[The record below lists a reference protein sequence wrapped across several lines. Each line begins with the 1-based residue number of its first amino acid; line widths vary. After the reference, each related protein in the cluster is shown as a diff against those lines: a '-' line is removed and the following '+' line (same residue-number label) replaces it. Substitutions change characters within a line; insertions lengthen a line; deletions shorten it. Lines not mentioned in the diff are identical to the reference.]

1 MRNPFRRKNLDGRFL
16 PAVLA
21 ALVLLAWAE
30 PSPRSLAI
38 GAPLVALGL
47 LVRTWAVG
55 HLVKTERFTVTGPYA
70 YVRHPLYLGTLAI
83 GIGTAA
89 MLGGWPGWLGVAVVA
104 TWFAASYLPRKER
117 VETERLMARHGDVYA
132 RYRRE
137 VPALVPRLRAWR
149 PDAARDLR
157 IEHPTAECAKRDE
170 DPSRMAGVEEPTR
183 WRLERFDAN
192 NELGTVIAVSAAVL
206 AVGLRASIG

>member
-1 MRNPFRRKNLDGRFL
+1 VRNPFRRKNLDARFL
-16 PAVLA
+16 PALIA

-30 PSPRSLAI
+30 PSPRSMAI
-38 GAPLVALGL
+38 GLPLVALGL

-89 MLGGWPGWLGVAVVA
+89 MLGGWPAWAGASIVVC
-104 TWFAASYLPRKER
+104 WFASSYLPRKEQ
-117 VETERLMARHGDVYA
+117 VESARLLARHGAVYA
-132 RYRRE
+132 RYRDE
-137 VPALVPRLRAWR
+137 VPALWPRRRAWR
-149 PDAARDLR
+149 PDEAGRPGTGPGAPAAVHAATDG
-157 IEHPTAECAKRDE
+157 PT
-170 DPSRMAGVEEPTR
+170 T
-183 WRLERFDAN
+183 WRFERFDAN
-192 NELGTVIAVSAAVL
+192 NELGTVIAVSAAVV